1 MNSTT
6 DNSTLE
12 YQIIG
17 RLLTFPQ
24 EMQEALDIGLKK
36 INFSDKDLGNL
47 YEEMADKFLEKGT
60 FDIAELNWEID
71 SLLDMI
77 DNHEIVVISTA
88 VQKLVSISKENF
100 LTKETEK
107 ILMSSENLDKKL
119 EKILKVIEKVENS
132 GDSKNR
138 EYDIKDL
145 INEWYQE
152 LGKKENIIN
161 FPFSEINEIFKL

>member
-1 MNSTT
+1 MNLTT

-36 INFSDKDLGNL
+36 INFSDKDLGKL
-47 YEEMADKFLEKGT
+47 YEEMADKFLEKGK

-88 VQKLVSISKENF
+88 VQKLISISKENF

-132 GDSKNR
+132 GDSKKR
-138 EYDIKDL
+138 
-145 INEWYQE
+145 
-152 LGKKENIIN
+152 
-161 FPFSEINEIFKL
+161 

>member
-1 MNSTT
+1 
-6 DNSTLE
+6 
-12 YQIIG
+12 
-17 RLLTFPQ
+17 
-24 EMQEALDIGLKK
+24 
-36 INFSDKDLGNL
+36 
-47 YEEMADKFLEKGT
+47 MADKFLEKGS

-88 VQKLVSISKENF
+88 VQKLISISKENF

-145 INEWYQE
+145 INV
-152 LGKKENIIN
+152 LIVAKCIVNV
-161 FPFSEINEIFKL
+161 FSPLYLP

>member
-47 YEEMADKFLEKGT
+47 YEEMADKFLEKGS
-60 FDIAELNWEID
+60 FDIAIILCVFFNTKKY
-71 SLLDMI
+71 
-77 DNHEIVVISTA
+77 NY
-88 VQKLVSISKENF
+88 LV
-100 LTKETEK
+100 
-107 ILMSSENLDKKL
+107 
-119 EKILKVIEKVENS
+119 
-132 GDSKNR
+132 
-138 EYDIKDL
+138 Y
-145 INEWYQE
+145 
-152 LGKKENIIN
+152 
-161 FPFSEINEIFKL
+161 